1 MTTATHVL
9 RALIV
14 DDEPPAR
21 DLIATLLRTEPDVE
35 IVGQCAN
42 GREGVSAIL
51 RFEPD
56 LVFLDVQMPG
66 LDGFEVLA
74 NLRGAPMPQIVFVTA
89 FDRHAIRAFQVNA
102 IDYVLKPFEYERLGQ
117 AVQRVRDRISA
128 QQDTAY
134 RGNVLRLLDEQRRR
148 ATEWDR
154 IAVRE
159 TNRTVFIKPPEI
171 DWAEAEGNYVR
182 LHVGSNAYLLRE
194 TMNALEG
201 RLADAKFVR
210 ISRSLLVNLER
221 VREWQ
226 PLFHGDAVLILQ
238 DGRRLT
244 ATRAYRDRLDA
255 IIAKLR

>member
-9 RALIV
+9 RTLIV

-42 GREGVSAIL
+42 GREAVSAIT
-51 RFEPD
+51 RSEPD

-66 LDGFEVLA
+66 LDGFEVLT
-74 NLRGAPMPQIVFVTA
+74 NLRGVRMPQIVFVTA

-117 AVQRVRDRISA
+117 AVQRVRERICD
-128 QQDTAY
+128 QQDAVY
-134 RGNVLRLLDEQRRR
+134 RTNVLRLLDEQHRRM
-148 ATEWDR
+148 TEWDR
-154 IAVRE
+154 IAVRD

-171 DWAEAEGNYVR
+171 DWTEAEGNYVR
-182 LHVGSNAYLLRE
+182 LHVGSHAYLLRE
-194 TMNALEG
+194 TMHALEG
-201 RLADAKFVR
+201 RLANAKFVR
-210 ISRSLLVNLER
+210 ISRSILVNLER

-244 ATRAYRDRLDA
+244 VTRAYRDRLDA